1 MEKAGNSYSARYFF
15 TEAGARD
22 DRLEKPNGENGQ
34 IRYTEHLD
42 LWQAA
47 SVHRELKIGV
57 PELCIGSPELY
68 SGGHEHD
75 IGGPED
81 LKV

>member
-1 MEKAGNSYSARYFF
+1 M
-15 TEAGARD
+15 
-22 DRLEKPNGENGQ
+22 GETGKYIPQ
-34 IRYTEHLD
+34 THLD
-42 LWQAA
+42 LWQTA